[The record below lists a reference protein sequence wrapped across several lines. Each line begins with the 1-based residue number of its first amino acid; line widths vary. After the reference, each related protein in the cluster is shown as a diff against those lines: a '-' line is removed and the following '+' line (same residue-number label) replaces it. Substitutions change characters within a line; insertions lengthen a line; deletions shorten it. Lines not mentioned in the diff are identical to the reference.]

1 MIIKT
6 QGNAY
11 VNMES
16 FSGFT
21 IGYPNESDFTV
32 LAMKELIDGQVT
44 QVELARYSSEKE
56 AMEALDKMIEH
67 TDSIREAEYFGYKND
82 FQYVPAVFKMPEPTK
97 NIQTDIKY
105 LVIDGK
111 GYSVPLKVIN
121 EIHKQ
126 DMIDYGKNIA
136 ENRELVLEMK
146 IIDPDWEPD
155 DEFYYTLASMVE
167 NRVDSIPAEDETIML
182 LKTDCLKKKEIREQN
197 EKEAWLINYLFT
209 KSSTEELN
217 TFMGEPADIP
227 ALYTEDDVRDVIKQM
242 PHDAFESFYNKC
254 KSKQINA

>member
-44 QVELARYSSEKE
+44 QVELAHYPSEKE
-56 AMEALDKMIEH
+56 AIEALDKMIEH
-67 TDSIREAEYFGYKND
+67 ADSIKEAEYFGYKNN
-82 FQYVPAVFKMPEPTK
+82 FQYVPIVFKMPETTK

-121 EIHKQ
+121 EINKQ

-136 ENRELVLEMK
+136 ENRELVLEIK

-182 LKTDCLKKKEIREQN
+182 LKTDCLKRKRFENKMKK
-197 EKEAWLINYLFT
+197 KL
-209 KSSTEELN
+209 
-217 TFMGEPADIP
+217 G
-227 ALYTEDDVRDVIKQM
+227 
-242 PHDAFESFYNKC
+242 
-254 KSKQINA
+254 

>member
-6 QGNAY
+6 QVNAY
-11 VNMES
+11 VNMEM

-44 QVELARYSSEKE
+44 QVELARYPSEKE
-56 AMEALDKMIEH
+56 AIDALEKMIEH
-67 TDSIREAEYFGYKND
+67 ADAIKEAEYFGYKNE

-97 NIQTDIKY
+97 NTQTDIKY
-105 LVIDGK
+105 FVIDGK

-126 DMIDYGKNIA
+126 DMVDYGKNIA
-136 ENRELVLEMK
+136 ETREFVLEMK
-146 IIDPDWEPD
+146 NIDPDWEPD

-167 NRVDSIPAEDETIML
+167 NRVDSTPAEDEAIFL
-182 LKTDCLKKKEIREQN
+182 LKTDYQKKKEIREQK
-197 EKEAWLINYLFT
+197 EKEDWLVNYLFT
-209 KSSTEELN
+209 KSSTKELN
-217 TFMGEPADIP
+217 IFMGEPADIV
-227 ALYTEDDVRDVIKQM
+227 ALYTEDDLRDVIKQM
-242 PHDAFESFYNKC
+242 PEDIFESFYNKC
-254 KSKQINA
+254 KSKQTNA